1 MRTHN
6 ENTGGLD
13 GLPRLNS
20 TGFSPRLLPYGRLDP
35 SILFDCHFSTE
46 FDHHGLHGTS
56 IIAHRTIGILIHRI
70 GLCSLYSSRHSA
82 AARCTS
88 EVSFFLDIRIFSQN
102 PNPCGVHGKSYG
114 CRVVGSWDSHGTSRL
129 PEVSVVRSSAVCTDS
144 EVEVN
149 SFHPSRVGL

>member
-6 ENTGGLD
+6 ENAGGLD
-13 GLPRLNS
+13 GLPRLNL
-20 TGFSPRLLPYGRLDP
+20 TGFSPSLLPHDRLDP
-35 SILFDCHFSTE
+35 SILFDCHFRSK

-70 GLCSLYSSRHSA
+70 GLCWYSPQHSA

-102 PNPCGVHGKSYG
+102 PNPCGVHGKILRLSFGVHGHWVMGQPRDLSTARSFG
-114 CRVVGSWDSHGTSRL
+114 CSF
-129 PEVSVVRSSAVCTDS
+129 VS
-144 EVEVN
+144 
-149 SFHPSRVGL
+149 GLL